1 MRSLLVDSQT
11 LQLFAKLEGAEEDP
25 IDLAVIARV
34 TPEEVRRL
42 SERLLPDDVPQI
54 NDLLLASYVS
64 SSPEVT
70 GELMQLYNDYDI
82 RDSSRQS
89 SLRLTF
95 VVGLVALLVAAWTT
109 LSILG
114 ALPTIG
120 PILGVESI
128 LLTTGWVSAAIV
140 FILRLYTPYASRA
153 GARIF
158 QKRSLNEQVLRALR
172 SYDEKNLASLDP
184 TDLVRVVRS
193 VRKAELR
200 PTSDPGMVAHKG

>member
-1 MRSLLVDSQT
+1 
-11 LQLFAKLEGAEEDP
+11 LEGAEEDP

-120 PILGVESI
+120 PILGVE
-128 LLTTGWVSAAIV
+128 
-140 FILRLYTPYASRA
+140 
-153 GARIF
+153 
-158 QKRSLNEQVLRALR
+158 
-172 SYDEKNLASLDP
+172 
-184 TDLVRVVRS
+184 
-193 VRKAELR
+193 
-200 PTSDPGMVAHKG
+200 